1 MGGAT
6 ASSRTSVFSTSMPS
20 SNQPST
26 TATYCSAA
34 VAGLM
39 TTMAMRSQSRT
50 LMSKRQRGQ
59 SQNLRE
65 SKPRGSQ
72 VHLPNLL
79 WLEMEKVPSS
89 PQVRN
94 LISVITV
101 ALLSEAPIICGDMS
115 SFILEKDLSS
125 AASVVWV
132 SFRNT
137 YCRDM
142 RKFIVERSHLDVISA
157 A

>member
-1 MGGAT
+1 M
-6 ASSRTSVFSTSMPS
+6 
-20 SNQPST
+20 
-26 TATYCSAA
+26 
-34 VAGLM
+34 
-39 TTMAMRSQSRT
+39 TMATRSQSRT

-79 WLEMEKVPSS
+79 WLVMEKVPSS

-101 ALLSEAPIICGDMS
+101 VLLSEAPITCGDTS
-115 SFILEKDLSS
+115 SFIQEKDLFS

-132 SFRNT
+132 SFRNI

-142 RKFIVERSHLDVISA
+142 RKFIVERSPLDAINA